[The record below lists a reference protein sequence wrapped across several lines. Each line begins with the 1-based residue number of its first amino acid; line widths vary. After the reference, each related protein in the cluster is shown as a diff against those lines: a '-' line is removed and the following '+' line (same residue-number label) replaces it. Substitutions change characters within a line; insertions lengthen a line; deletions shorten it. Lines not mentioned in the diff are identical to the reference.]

1 MDITVYKTP
10 NLLLEAAELVYSM
23 LNQISPASLTAEG
36 KFCISPK
43 AVEEIRKAACEGLDW
58 ESEELQFYFQGVPI
72 GGQSGRLSCLASCLL
87 YSSLVV
93 EYHDIDSTLSALAAA
108 WEEQTRPL
116 RIHEIDGFALS
127 VDTGD
132 PSAFQPLSQEV
143 AKLPVPVW
151 YQTRLVDVL
160 TDFRMHLCRVGELL
174 RPVVDRLAPLLE
186 PWVQRAQLLA
196 EQWEQLFSKTSVAEF
211 LRNRT
216 QIQRE
221 TIGSVQMALRY
232 FSPVGGPVRILEP
245 AGDVRLHIGL
255 AVSVTAESQEN
266 MQSLIEWEYDALRL
280 LSSPDRVKMLQ
291 AMMTEYQSRLDLVQ
305 RLGLHSGSVFRDLNS
320 MYNARLLMREV
331 IDGKNCYRTNLPVVR
346 DLFRHVLDVLT
357 EASEQESR
365 SNGETSL

>member
-1 MDITVYKTP
+1 M
-10 NLLLEAAELVYSM
+10 
-23 LNQISPASLTAEG
+23 
-36 KFCISPK
+36 
-43 AVEEIRKAACEGLDW
+43 
-58 ESEELQFYFQGVPI
+58 
-72 GGQSGRLSCLASCLL
+72 
-87 YSSLVV
+87 
-93 EYHDIDSTLSALAAA
+93 
-108 WEEQTRPL
+108 
-116 RIHEIDGFALS
+116 
-127 VDTGD
+127 
-132 PSAFQPLSQEV
+132 
-143 AKLPVPVW
+143 PVPVW

>member
-23 LNQISPASLTAEG
+23 VNQISPASLTAEG
-36 KFCISPK
+36 KFCIPPK

-72 GGQSGRLSCLASCLL
+72 RGQSGRLSCLASCLL

-160 TDFRMHLCRVGELL
+160 TDFRMHLCRVL
-174 RPVVDRLAPLLE
+174 R
-186 PWVQRAQLLA
+186 
-196 EQWEQLFSKTSVAEF
+196 S
-211 LRNRT
+211 
-216 QIQRE
+216 
-221 TIGSVQMALRY
+221 
-232 FSPVGGPVRILEP
+232 
-245 AGDVRLHIGL
+245 
-255 AVSVTAESQEN
+255 
-266 MQSLIEWEYDALRL
+266 
-280 LSSPDRVKMLQ
+280 
-291 AMMTEYQSRLDLVQ
+291 
-305 RLGLHSGSVFRDLNS
+305 
-320 MYNARLLMREV
+320 
-331 IDGKNCYRTNLPVVR
+331 
-346 DLFRHVLDVLT
+346 
-357 EASEQESR
+357 
-365 SNGETSL
+365 